1 MRALYTRMWLFLG
14 VPFTKGQG
22 CPLSQIGHI
31 CVSVAGTSRL
41 AITLQRDQGVTV
53 SSKEALKQVLSVA
66 LDSLPPSQRP
76 DPRFSGY
83 GHGKDKQNRKAAHFC
98 LFVV

>member
-1 MRALYTRMWLFLG
+1 MALLG
-14 VPFTKGQG
+14 GPIYQG
-22 CPLSQIGHI
+22 KSCPLSQIGHV
-31 CVSVAGTSRL
+31 CVSVAGTSHL
-41 AITLQRDQGVTV
+41 AITLQGGQGVTV
-53 SSKEALKQVLSVA
+53 SSKEALKQMLSVA

-83 GHGKDKQNRKAAHFC
+83 GHGKDKQNRKAAQFC